1 MLTER
6 LIMGK
11 KSVVVSMTTDNKVTT
26 SYRNFSLGELA
37 EILEKPALR
46 FEVVARPDDVGGG
59 WKLTLYEGPDEM
71 GGGVFPAGDEGQED
85 AYREGFNWQYRDL
98 V

>member
-1 MLTER
+1 MSE
-6 LIMGK
+6 
-11 KSVVVSMTTDNKVTT
+11 KSVVVDLTTPNQVTT
-26 SYRNFSLGELA
+26 SYQNFSLGELEELLA
-37 EILEKPALR
+37 KPVLSFLVEPR
-46 FEVVARPDDVGGG
+46 GTNVGGG
-59 WKLTLYEGPDEM
+59 WKLTLFEGKEEM